1 MKYKVVHI
9 GVCLLGYLWT
19 PLFSLAQENLIP
31 NWSFEE
37 LRFPNS
43 EFPCPTGGAGLSLTE
58 YWRSASGSADY
69 YHACSNPDWPDY
81 AVPQNWGGWQEPYH
95 GQAYAAIACFAEFF
109 DDAREYLWIEL
120 SDTLVQDQGYYFEM
134 QVSQHDSENYAVGG
148 LGAYFS
154 SVDTR
159 FWDGEDFFEV
169 TPQVENP
176 IDNLLDDKIRWMKV
190 SGQFFAQGG
199 EKFMTIGS
207 FRRDTEE
214 NIQQISYNPTVN
226 INWGVAAYY
235 VDAVVL
241 IEDNSIGI
249 AERNEVEVSLYP
261 NPATD
266 VLSLA
271 SKENFSQ
278 VWLTDLTG
286 KWLCD
291 FHQSGGS
298 WRMDV
303 SGIANGVYLLRATDE
318 YGNLLSR
325 RVIKQ

>member
-1 MKYKVVHI
+1 MVHI

-43 EFPCPTGGAGLSLTE
+43 EFPCPTSGGSINLTSF
-58 YWRSASGSADY
+58 WGSADGSVDY
-69 YHACSNPDWPDY
+69 YNACSNPDYPDFGT
-81 AVPQNWGGWQEPYH
+81 PNNRGGWQVPVDGE
-95 GQAYAAIACFAEFF
+95 AYAGIGCYSNYWEN
-109 DDAREYLWIEL
+109 AREFLWVEL
-120 SDTLVQDQGYYFEM
+120 EDSMKTGQGYRLSF
-134 QVSQHDSENYAVGG
+134 QVSLEDSMNFAVSSI
-148 LGAYFS
+148 GAFFS
-154 SVDTR
+154 IDDSR
-159 FWDGEDFFEV
+159 FWGDEDFFEV
-169 TPQVENP
+169 TPQVENHEDSP
-176 IDNLLDDKIRWMKV
+176 LDDKIRWREIT
-190 SGQFFAQGG
+190 GQFVANGG
-199 EKFMTIGS
+199 EKYLTIGL
-207 FRRDTEE
+207 FKRDEE
-214 NIQQISYNPTVN
+214 DTILRVSNNPG
-226 INWGVAAYY
+226 IDYYWDESGYY